1 MKLEYIIKLLK
12 EQNIEFTIL
21 QNKYNPNVN
30 SPVSKTVEKWK
41 KKFIAN
47 KDAPHLNEYLWHIF
61 SFRSTKSIE
70 GELATKEYLNQW
82 KSTVLIFNEDREY
95 LIECV
100 NSIPK
105 IEMNESFDDIYITH
119 SNMKWTYVITHEI
132 PDIGPFFSIG

>member
-1 MKLEYIIKLLK
+1 MKLEDIIRLLK
-12 EQNIEFTIL
+12 KQNIGFSIL
-21 QNKYNPNVN
+21 QKQYNSNGS
-30 SPVSKTVEKWK
+30 SPVSQTVEKWE

-61 SFRSTKSIE
+61 SFRLTKSIE
-70 GELATKEYLNQW
+70 GELATKEYLNQR
-82 KSTVLIFNEDREY
+82 KSTVLIFNEDRDY

-105 IEMNESFDDIYITH
+105 IEMDESSHDIYIAH

-132 PDIGPFFSIG
+132 PDIGPFFSTG